1 MKLINKAIVALCII
15 GVSQFTLATDYSI
28 KGDLRYRHES
38 QDKDSVQEKDRHRL
52 RARIGVY
59 GDVNDRVTFGTRL
72 ASGSSK
78 TEALGSYID
87 ASPTSTNQDL
97 TGEGSSK
104 NIWLDLAYFKIDSL
118 LIDGV
123 DATFGKM
130 KQPWDNISDLLFDG
144 DVNPE
149 GISTAYNVSLNESTE
164 LAYQAGHFILENNN
178 TEDDVALYSAQV
190 SLTKDISESVGL
202 KAGLSY
208 YDYVNMASQ
217 AGKNNTAGIDFNI
230 VQGFAEL
237 SLSQTSLPLTLF
249 IDYAQNSEVDEEDVA
264 WMSGVST
271 KSGDWSYAYNY
282 RDVGIDSI
290 YGNWSDSDFH
300 GGGTGGSGHKFK
312 VKYAMDKNLSA
323 GATYFVT
330 EKEDGT
336 EVNTLQLDLVSK
348 F

>member
-1 MKLINKAIVALCII
+1 MNKAIVALCVI

-28 KGDLRYRHES
+28 KGDLRYRHET

-72 ASGSSK
+72 ASGSK
-78 TEALGSYID
+78 EA
-87 ASPTSTNQDL
+87 PTSTNQDL
-97 TGEGSSK
+97 TDEASSK
-104 NIWLDLAYFKIDSL
+104 KIWLDLAYFKIDSL

-149 GISTAYNVSLNESTE
+149 GISTEYNVSLNESTE
-164 LAYQAGHFILENNN
+164 LAYQAGYFILENLQDSSKN
-178 TEDDVALYSAQV
+178 TVDDVVLNSAQV
-190 SLTKDISESVGL
+190 SLTTDISETIGL

-208 YDYVNMASQ
+208 YNYVNMASQ

>member
-1 MKLINKAIVALCII
+1 MKLMNKAIVALCVI
-15 GVSQFTLATDYSI
+15 GVGQFALATDYSI

-38 QDKDSVQEKDRHRL
+38 QEKDSVLEKDRHRL

-72 ASGSSK
+72 ATGSS
-78 TEALGSYID
+78 D
-87 ASPTSTNQDL
+87 SPTSTNQDL

-104 NIWLDLAYFKIDSL
+104 NIWLDLAYFKIDY
-118 LIDGV
+118 GV
-123 DATFGKM
+123 NATFGKM

-149 GISTAYNVSLNESTE
+149 GISTEYNVSLNESTE

-190 SLTKDISESVGL
+190 SLNKDISESVGL

-208 YDYVNMASQ
+208 YNYVNMASQ

>member
-1 MKLINKAIVALCII
+1 MKLMNKAIVALCVV

-38 QDKDSVQEKDRHRL
+38 QDKDSVQEIDRHRL

-72 ASGSSK
+72 ASGDK
-78 TEALGSYID
+78 D
-87 ASPTSTNQDL
+87 SPTSTNQDL
-97 TGEGSSK
+97 TGEASSK
-104 NIWLDLAYFKIDSL
+104 KIWLDLAYFKIDSL

-149 GISTAYNVSLNESTE
+149 GISTEYNVSLNESTE

-208 YDYVNMASQ
+208 YDYVNMTPMT
-217 AGKNNTAGIDFNI
+217 GKNNTAGVDFNI

-330 EKEDGT
+330 EEEDGT

>member
-1 MKLINKAIVALCII
+1 MKLMNKAIVALCVI
-15 GVSQFTLATDYSI
+15 GLSQFTFATNYSI
-28 KGDLRYRHES
+28 KGDLRYRHET
-38 QDKDSVQEKDRHRL
+38 QDNDSVQEKDRHRL

-72 ASGSSK
+72 ATGSS
-78 TEALGSYID
+78 D
-87 ASPTSTNQDL
+87 SPTSTNQDL
-97 TGEGSSK
+97 TGEASSK

-149 GISTAYNVSLNESTE
+149 GISTEYNVSLNESTE
-164 LAYQAGHFILENNN
+164 LAYQVGHFILENNN
-178 TEDDVALYSAQV
+178 TEDDVALNSAQI
-190 SLTKDISESVGL
+190 SLTKDVSESVGL

-282 RDVGIDSI
+282 RDIGIDSI

-300 GGGTGGSGHKFK
+300 DGGTGGSGHKFK
-312 VKYAMDKNLSA
+312 VKYTMDKNLSA

-336 EVNTLQLDLVSK
+336 AVNTLQLDLVSK

>member
-1 MKLINKAIVALCII
+1 MKLINKAIVALCVI

-38 QDKDSVQEKDRHRL
+38 QEKDSVQEKERHRL

-72 ASGSSK
+72 ATGSS
-78 TEALGSYID
+78 D
-87 ASPTSTNQDL
+87 SPTSTNQDL

-104 NIWLDLAYFKIDSL
+104 NIWLDLAYFKIDY
-118 LIDGV
+118 GV
-123 DATFGKM
+123 NATFGKM

-149 GISTAYNVSLNESTE
+149 GISTEYNVSLNESTE

-190 SLTKDISESVGL
+190 SLNKDISESVGL

-208 YDYVNMASQ
+208 YNYVNMASQ

>member
-1 MKLINKAIVALCII
+1 MNKAIVALCVI
-15 GVSQFTLATDYSI
+15 GVGQFALATDYSI

-38 QDKDSVQEKDRHRL
+38 QEKDSVLEKDRHRL

-72 ASGSSK
+72 ATGSS
-78 TEALGSYID
+78 D
-87 ASPTSTNQDL
+87 SPTSTNQDL

-104 NIWLDLAYFKIDSL
+104 NIWLDLAYFKIDY
-118 LIDGV
+118 GV
-123 DATFGKM
+123 NATFGKM
-130 KQPWDNISDLLFDG
+130 KQPWDNISYLLFDG

-149 GISTAYNVSLNESTE
+149 GISTEYNVSLNESTE

-190 SLTKDISESVGL
+190 SLNKDISESVGL
-202 KAGLSY
+202 KAGLCY
-208 YDYVNMASQ
+208 YNYVNMASQ

-237 SLSQTSLPLTLF
+237 SLLQTSLPLTLF

>member
-1 MKLINKAIVALCII
+1 MKLMNKAIVALCVI

-28 KGDLRYRHES
+28 KGDLRYRHET
-38 QDKDSVQEKDRHRL
+38 QDKDSVQDKDRHRL

-72 ASGSSK
+72 ASGSS
-78 TEALGSYID
+78 ENPI
-87 ASPTSTNQDL
+87 STNQDL
-97 TGEGSSK
+97 TGEAESK
-104 NIWLDLAYFKIDSL
+104 KIWLDLAYFKIDSL

-149 GISTAYNVSLNESTE
+149 GISTEYNVSLNESTE
-164 LAYQAGHFILENNN
+164 LAYQVGHFILENNN
-178 TEDDVALYSAQV
+178 TEDDVALNSAQV
-190 SLTKDISESVGL
+190 SLTKDISENVGL

-208 YDYVNMASQ
+208 YDYVNMDSQ
-217 AGKNNTAGIDFNI
+217 TGENNTAGIDFNI

-336 EVNTLQLDLVSK
+336 EVNTLQLDLVSR

>member
-1 MKLINKAIVALCII
+1 MNKAIVALCVI
-15 GVSQFTLATDYSI
+15 GVGQFALATDYSI

-38 QDKDSVQEKDRHRL
+38 QEKDSVLEKDRHRL

-72 ASGSSK
+72 ATGSS
-78 TEALGSYID
+78 D
-87 ASPTSTNQDL
+87 SPTSTNQDL

-104 NIWLDLAYFKIDSL
+104 NIWLDLAYFKIDY
-118 LIDGV
+118 GV
-123 DATFGKM
+123 NATFGKM

>member
-1 MKLINKAIVALCII
+1 MKLMNKAIVALCVI
-15 GVSQFTLATDYSI
+15 GVGQFALATDYSI

-38 QDKDSVQEKDRHRL
+38 QDKDSVLEKDRHRL

-72 ASGSSK
+72 ATGSN
-78 TEALGSYID
+78 D
-87 ASPTSTNQDL
+87 SPTSTNQDL

-104 NIWLDLAYFKIDSL
+104 NIWLDLAYFKIDY
-118 LIDGV
+118 GV
-123 DATFGKM
+123 NATFGKM

-149 GISTAYNVSLNESTE
+149 GISTEYNVSLNESTE

>member
-1 MKLINKAIVALCII
+1 MKLIFKAIVALFVI
-15 GVSQFTLATDYSI
+15 GVSQFALATDYSI

-38 QDKDSVQEKDRHRL
+38 QEKDSVLEKDRHRL

-72 ASGSSK
+72 ATGSS
-78 TEALGSYID
+78 D
-87 ASPTSTNQDL
+87 SPTSTNQDL

-104 NIWLDLAYFKIDSL
+104 NIWLDLAYFKIDY
-118 LIDGV
+118 GV
-123 DATFGKM
+123 NATFGKM

-149 GISTAYNVSLNESTE
+149 GISTEYNVSLNESTE

-190 SLTKDISESVGL
+190 SLTKNISESVGL

-208 YDYVNMASQ
+208 YDYANMASQ

>member
-1 MKLINKAIVALCII
+1 MKLMNKAIVALCVI

-28 KGDLRYRHES
+28 KGDLRYRHET

-72 ASGSSK
+72 ASGSS
-78 TEALGSYID
+78 E
-87 ASPTSTNQDL
+87 SPISTNQDL
-97 TGEGSSK
+97 TGEAESK
-104 NIWLDLAYFKIDSL
+104 KIWLDLAYFKIDSL

-149 GISTAYNVSLNESTE
+149 GISTEYNVSLNESTE
-164 LAYQAGHFILENNN
+164 LAYQVGHFILENNN
-178 TEDDVALYSAQV
+178 TEDDVALNSAQV
-190 SLTKDISESVGL
+190 SLTKDISENVGL

-208 YDYVNMASQ
+208 YDYVNMDSQ
-217 AGKNNTAGIDFNI
+217 TGENNTAGIDFNI

>member
-1 MKLINKAIVALCII
+1 MKLMNKAIVALCVI
-15 GVSQFTLATDYSI
+15 GVGQFALATDYSI

-38 QDKDSVQEKDRHRL
+38 QEKDSVLEKDRHRL

-72 ASGSSK
+72 ATGSN
-78 TEALGSYID
+78 D
-87 ASPTSTNQDL
+87 SPTSTNQDL

-104 NIWLDLAYFKIDSL
+104 NIWLDLAYFKIDY
-118 LIDGV
+118 GV
-123 DATFGKM
+123 NATFGKM

-149 GISTAYNVSLNESTE
+149 GISTEYNVSLNESTE

>member
-1 MKLINKAIVALCII
+1 
-15 GVSQFTLATDYSI
+15 
-28 KGDLRYRHES
+28 
-38 QDKDSVQEKDRHRL
+38 
-52 RARIGVY
+52 
-59 GDVNDRVTFGTRL
+59 
-72 ASGSSK
+72 
-78 TEALGSYID
+78 
-87 ASPTSTNQDL
+87 
-97 TGEGSSK
+97 
-104 NIWLDLAYFKIDSL
+104 
-118 LIDGV
+118 
-123 DATFGKM
+123 M

>member
-1 MKLINKAIVALCII
+1 MKLMNKAIVALCVI
-15 GVSQFTLATDYSI
+15 GVSQFALATDYSI

-38 QDKDSVQEKDRHRL
+38 QEKDSVLEKDRHRL

-72 ASGSSK
+72 ATGSS
-78 TEALGSYID
+78 D
-87 ASPTSTNQDL
+87 SPTSTNQDL

-104 NIWLDLAYFKIDSL
+104 NIWLDLAYFKIDY
-118 LIDGV
+118 GV
-123 DATFGKM
+123 NATFGKM

-149 GISTAYNVSLNESTE
+149 GISTEYNVSLNESTE

-208 YDYVNMASQ
+208 YDYANMASQ

>member
-1 MKLINKAIVALCII
+1 MKLMNKSIVALCVI
-15 GVSQFTLATDYSI
+15 GLGQFTLATDYSI

-38 QDKDSVQEKDRHRL
+38 QEKDSVLEKDRHRL

-72 ASGSSK
+72 ATGSS
-78 TEALGSYID
+78 E
-87 ASPTSTNQDL
+87 SPTSTNQDL

-104 NIWLDLAYFKIDSL
+104 NIWLDLAYFKIDY
-118 LIDGV
+118 GV
-123 DATFGKM
+123 NATFGKM

-149 GISTAYNVSLNESTE
+149 GISTEYNVSLNESTE

-190 SLTKDISESVGL
+190 RLNKDISESVGL

-208 YDYVNMASQ
+208 YNYVNMASQ

>member
-1 MKLINKAIVALCII
+1 MKLINKAIVALCVI

-28 KGDLRYRHES
+28 KGDLRYRHET

-72 ASGSSK
+72 ATGSS
-78 TEALGSYID
+78 D
-87 ASPTSTNQDL
+87 SPTSTNQDL

-149 GISTAYNVSLNESTE
+149 GISTEYNVSLNESTE
-164 LAYQAGHFILENNN
+164 LAYQVGHFILENSN
-178 TEDDVALYSAQV
+178 TEDDVALNSAQV
-190 SLTKDISESVGL
+190 SLTKDISENVGL

-208 YDYVNMASQ
+208 YDYTNMSGQ
-217 AGKNNTAGIDFNI
+217 IGKNNTAGVDFNI